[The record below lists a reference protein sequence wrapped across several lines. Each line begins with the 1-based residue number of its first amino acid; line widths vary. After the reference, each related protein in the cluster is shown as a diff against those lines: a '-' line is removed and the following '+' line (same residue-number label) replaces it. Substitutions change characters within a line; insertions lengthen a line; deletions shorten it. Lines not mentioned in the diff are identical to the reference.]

1 MYKYFIAALLGY
13 ASGSVMYSYYLP
25 LIFKGVDIIKLSD
38 DHNPGMTNVMI
49 YCGKPMGLLCL
60 LLDFLKGFIPVYI
73 SCGLLDTAHP
83 LFGLVLASPVLG
95 HAFTPLLRFKG
106 GKAISSAFGSLAAVF
121 QVSSIIYGLAFPLIF
136 TTFIM
141 TLKPHSLCIIIA
153 SVTLIITALLT
164 QSSIGII
171 LGTLVIAAVLI
182 YKHAIN
188 RSRAPISIRLF
199 MKIPLFEQ
207 KSKE

>member
-73 SCGLLDTAHP
+73 SCGLLDTARRVGIHVTP
-83 LFGLVLASPVLG
+83 SFLMNPSKSVTAVIGLSDKPQMARIRGCAWCVMRN
-95 HAFTPLLRFKG
+95 TCTLRKG
-106 GKAISSAFGSLAAVF
+106 GKSC
-121 QVSSIIYGLAFPLIF
+121 GL
-136 TTFIM
+136 
-141 TLKPHSLCIIIA
+141 
-153 SVTLIITALLT
+153 
-164 QSSIGII
+164 
-171 LGTLVIAAVLI
+171 
-182 YKHAIN
+182 
-188 RSRAPISIRLF
+188 
-199 MKIPLFEQ
+199 
-207 KSKE
+207 